1 MEREE
6 NSHEHS
12 FLDSIAGN
20 RRVAIASGIALT
32 VIVIFGLLMT
42 RQILFFNVNVE
53 TIFFIITVVVGYGII
68 SWILLK
74 YTEKIT
80 AELRSKSRFIRN
92 IQMAIKII
100 QFSLFGILLIA
111 VFNQLIYGPYN
122 SNSRYFSVSV
132 FAISSVIS
140 GIILGLLAYK
150 FFSWYRLTDKKN
162 IVVLFYG
169 LAAAALA
176 ISITADASN
185 KILVLDVIQQ
195 TSPPNAVPQ
204 SYFSYKYSEKMQ
216 GRVQYVFVNPQVNT
230 TLLLPKQSE
239 GLYQAVNYLES
250 YPPYLLSWLATVAL
264 LYNFYRRVG
273 KFPVKYWIILS
284 IPLILYLIGSG
295 YIFSLPKDTTYL
307 YYFRLLF
314 RGGTIASSALFGLI
328 FYIMTRNVNAKKL
341 KDYLTITAL
350 GIISVGIAN
359 ETSANHVTYGAAVHS
374 LVLISS
380 YLFTLGLYSAAV
392 SISQDASLRK
402 TIKKSI
408 PELFDNIGA
417 AQIEKVLKERVMKLV
432 HANQERMEEETG
444 GVSYSLTDEELK
456 DYMQEVIRE
465 KESK

>member
-1 MEREE
+1 MERKESSE
-6 NSHEHS
+6 KHS
-12 FLDSIAGN
+12 FLDSITGN
-20 RRVAIASGIALT
+20 RRVAIASGIVLT
-32 VIVIFGLLMT
+32 VIVIYGLLMT
-42 RQILFFNVNVE
+42 RQILFFDVNVE

-100 QFSLFGILLIA
+100 QFSLFGILLIS

-132 FAISSVIS
+132 FAISSAIS

-185 KILVLDVIQQ
+185 KILVLDVIHQ
-195 TSPPNAVPQ
+195 TSPPDTVPQ

-273 KFPVKYWIILS
+273 KFLC
-284 IPLILYLIGSG
+284 
-295 YIFSLPKDTTYL
+295 
-307 YYFRLLF
+307 
-314 RGGTIASSALFGLI
+314 
-328 FYIMTRNVNAKKL
+328 
-341 KDYLTITAL
+341 
-350 GIISVGIAN
+350 
-359 ETSANHVTYGAAVHS
+359 
-374 LVLISS
+374 
-380 YLFTLGLYSAAV
+380 
-392 SISQDASLRK
+392 
-402 TIKKSI
+402 
-408 PELFDNIGA
+408 
-417 AQIEKVLKERVMKLV
+417 
-432 HANQERMEEETG
+432 
-444 GVSYSLTDEELK
+444 
-456 DYMQEVIRE
+456 
-465 KESK
+465 

>member
-6 NSHEHS
+6 SSDKYS
-12 FLDSIAGN
+12 FLDSITGN
-20 RRVAIASGIALT
+20 RRVAIASGIVLMI
-32 VIVIFGLLMT
+32 IVIFGLLMT
-42 RQILFFNVNVE
+42 RQILFFDVNVE
-53 TIFFIITVVVGYGII
+53 TIFFIITVVVGYGIV

-80 AELRSKSRFIRN
+80 AELRSKSRYIRN

-111 VFNQLIYGPYN
+111 VINQLIYDPYN
-122 SNSRYFSVSV
+122 SNSRYVSV

-162 IVVLFYG
+162 IVVLLYG

-176 ISITADASN
+176 ISITADAAN

-195 TSPPNAVPQ
+195 RSLPNAVPY

-216 GRVQYVFVNPQVNT
+216 GRVNYVFVNPQVNT

-250 YPPYLLSWLATVAL
+250 YPPYILSWLATVAL

-273 KFPVKYWIILS
+273 KFPVRYWIILS

-328 FYIMTRNVNAKKL
+328 FYIMTKNVNARKL
-341 KDYLTITAL
+341 KDYLTITAI
-350 GIISVGIAN
+350 GIVSVGIAN
-359 ETSANHVTYGAAVHS
+359 ETSANQVTYGAAVHS
-374 LVLISS
+374 LVLLSS

-392 SISQDASLRK
+392 SISQDISLRK

-417 AQIEKVLKERVMKLV
+417 AQEEKVLMEGVMKLV
-432 HANQERMEEETG
+432 HENQEMIEEETG
-444 GVSYSLTDEELK
+444 GVSYSLTEEELK
-456 DYMQEVIRE
+456 DYMQEVIRA
-465 KESK
+465 KQSK

>member
-1 MEREE
+1 MERKES
-6 NSHEHS
+6 SHKHS
-12 FLDSIAGN
+12 FLDSITGN

-42 RQILFFNVNVE
+42 RQILFFDVNVE
-53 TIFFIITVVVGYGII
+53 TIFVLLTVVVGYGII

-132 FAISSVIS
+132 FAISSSVS

-162 IVVLFYG
+162 IVVLLYG

-176 ISITADASN
+176 ISITADAAN

-195 TSPPNAVPQ
+195 RSLPNAVPY

-230 TLLLPKQSE
+230 TLLIPKQSE

-250 YPPYLLSWLATVAL
+250 YPPYILSWLATVAL

-273 KFPVKYWIILS
+273 NFPVRYWIILS

-295 YIFSLPKDTTYL
+295 YIFSVAQRHYISLL
-307 YYFRLLF
+307 LWIIVQRRYYCKQR
-314 RGGTIASSALFGLI
+314 
-328 FYIMTRNVNAKKL
+328 
-341 KDYLTITAL
+341 
-350 GIISVGIAN
+350 
-359 ETSANHVTYGAAVHS
+359 
-374 LVLISS
+374 
-380 YLFTLGLYSAAV
+380 
-392 SISQDASLRK
+392 SLRPY
-402 TIKKSI
+402 ILHNDKKCKCKK
-408 PELFDNIGA
+408 
-417 AQIEKVLKERVMKLV
+417 IERL
-432 HANQERMEEETG
+432 
-444 GVSYSLTDEELK
+444 SYYNSYRDH
-456 DYMQEVIRE
+456 I
-465 KESK
+465 

>member
-1 MEREE
+1 M
-6 NSHEHS
+6 
-12 FLDSIAGN
+12 
-20 RRVAIASGIALT
+20 
-32 VIVIFGLLMT
+32 
-42 RQILFFNVNVE
+42 
-53 TIFFIITVVVGYGII
+53 
-68 SWILLK
+68 
-74 YTEKIT
+74 
-80 AELRSKSRFIRN
+80 
-92 IQMAIKII
+92 
-100 QFSLFGILLIA
+100 LIA

-132 FAISSVIS
+132 FAISSTIS

-195 TSPPNAVPQ
+195 TSLPNAVPQ

-250 YPPYLLSWLATVAL
+250 YPPYILSWLATVAL

-273 KFPVKYWIILS
+273 KFPVRYWIILS

-328 FYIMTRNVNAKKL
+328 FYIMTRNVNARKL
-341 KDYLTITAL
+341 KDYLTITA
-350 GIISVGIAN
+350 
-359 ETSANHVTYGAAVHS
+359 HRH
-374 LVLISS
+374 
-380 YLFTLGLYSAAV
+380 
-392 SISQDASLRK
+392 
-402 TIKKSI
+402 
-408 PELFDNIGA
+408 NIGWHC
-417 AQIEKVLKERVMKLV
+417 ERNL
-432 HANQERMEEETG
+432 
-444 GVSYSLTDEELK
+444 S
-456 DYMQEVIRE
+456 
-465 KESK
+465 

>member
-6 NSHEHS
+6 SSEKHS
-12 FLDSIAGN
+12 FLDSITGN
-20 RRVAIASGIALT
+20 RRVAIASGIVLM

-42 RQILFFNVNVE
+42 RQILFFDVNVE

-132 FAISSVIS
+132 FAISSSVS

-162 IVVLFYG
+162 IVVLLYG

-195 TSPPNAVPQ
+195 TSLPNAVPQ

-250 YPPYLLSWLATVAL
+250 YPPYILSWLATVAL

-273 KFPVKYWIILS
+273 KFPVRYWIILS

-314 RGGTIASSALFGLI
+314 SGTIASSALFGLI
-328 FYIMTRNVNAKKL
+328 FYIMTKNVNARKL
-341 KDYLTITAL
+341 KDYLTITAI

-359 ETSANHVTYGAAVHS
+359 ETSANQVTYGAAVHS
-374 LVLISS
+374 LVLLSS
-380 YLFTLGLYSAAV
+380 YMFTLGLYSAAV
-392 SISQDASLRK
+392 SISQDTSLRK

-432 HANQERMEEETG
+432 RVNQERMEEETG
-444 GVSYSLTDEELK
+444 GVSYSLTEEELK

-465 KESK
+465 KQSK